1 MLLGNLGGV
10 GWATVMN
17 RRDSQD
23 ALADVLKTISL
34 NGSTYFCSDFTGPWG
49 MQVEPGPE
57 GLFHVVVE
65 GQCWLQ
71 TSSGEPFKLDTGDIV
86 AFPTGG
92 AHWIGDTPESP
103 RLPGNQVVESIL
115 GGGNPFQPAN
125 SQAQQT
131 LTQNTLL
138 CGSFSYDSSIDH
150 PFLKDLPCFIHISAQ
165 QTPELAWLRS
175 LINVLSNE
183 SRNITPGSSIMV
195 DKLTE
200 ILFIQLMRF
209 HMHKKA
215 NQLGYIAALAD
226 SQIGKALNLIHGEAR
241 AHLTVERLGNAV
253 ALSRTAFTDKFS
265 RMVGMAPKSYLVN
278 WRMQKARSQL
288 QSSDLSMFEIAEM
301 AGYSSEAA
309 FSKAFK
315 QFFDIPPGQSRR
327 QTDQ

>member
-1 MLLGNLGGV
+1 
-10 GWATVMN
+10 MN
-17 RRDSQD
+17 DSNTQD

-34 NGSTYFCSDFTGPWG
+34 SGDTYFCSDFTGPWG
-49 MQVEPGPE
+49 MQVEPGSE

-71 TSSGEPFKLDTGDIV
+71 TASGEPFKLDAGDIV

-92 AHWIGDTPESP
+92 AHWIGDTPDSP

-115 GGGNPFQPAN
+115 SGDNPFQTDQSSSN
-125 SQAQQT
+125 H
-131 LTQNTLL
+131 QNTLL
-138 CGSFSYDSSIDH
+138 CGSFTYDTSVDH

-165 QTPELAWLRS
+165 QSPELDWLRG
-175 LINVLSNE
+175 LIDVLANE
-183 SRNITPGSSIMV
+183 SRTVTPGSGIMV

-209 HMHKKA
+209 HMNKKA

-226 SQIGKALNLIHGEAR
+226 SQIGKALNLIHGEIQAQ
-241 AHLTVERLGNAV
+241 LSVERLGEAV
-253 ALSRTAFTDKFS
+253 ALSRTAFTEKFS
-265 RMVGMAPKSYLVN
+265 RMVGMTPKSYLVN
-278 WRMQKARSQL
+278 WRMQKARRQL
-288 QSSDLSMFEIAEM
+288 QSSELSMYEIAEM

-315 QFFDIPPGQSRR
+315 QFFEITPGQVRR
-327 QTDQ
+327 QIKQI